1 MGIRVFYP
9 ITWTVR
15 GDAIASI
22 IENYEVF
29 KQLWDESLETKLEPH
44 IKGRIIGV
52 KFQMSQYWLVF
63 GL

>member
-1 MGIRVFYP
+1 MGIRAFCP
-9 ITWTVR
+9 ARWTVG

-22 IENYEVF
+22 TENYEVF
-29 KQLWDESLETKLEPH
+29 KQLWDERLETKLEPD

-52 KFQMSQYWLVF
+52 KFQMSQYWLVL